1 MPDDRSEPREWEVGA
16 SAGACFFLFPYH
28 HPRRPW
34 RHGIFGEEFSAELGV
49 NTFHFGKTFPP
60 FQDLKGF

>member
-16 SAGACFFLFPYH
+16 SAGAFFFFSPYH

-34 RHGIFGEEFSAELGV
+34 RHGIFGGEFPAESGLKM
-49 NTFHFGKTFPP
+49 FHFGKTFPP
-60 FQDLKGF
+60 FQDLEGF